1 MARQWWRYAFDKL
14 VEGSLSDRSVL
25 QDLIKFQRQAQNAL
39 TRIKK
44 ADAALRYHSQIK
56 ELTKRDVSS
65 MSMNEA
71 KSTLSELADFLK
83 DKNVSTVKGLTK
95 LENEFFKSEEGK
107 AIYKAANDK
116 AKEEAKEKHKK
127 FKPVNEHE
135 LYKDYQDFVNAAK
148 SMGRYDA
155 RTGKYSGAFGE
166 LVYGA
171 GAAGGSL
178 FKIKNAMN
186 VRNLNEVGEE
196 LYDMMYKW
204 KMAGY
209 PSDDESIRK
218 YFK

>member
-44 ADAALRYHSQIK
+44 ADAALRYHTQIK

-65 MSMNEA
+65 LSMREA
-71 KSTLSELADFLK
+71 KSTLSELADFLQ
-83 DKNVSTVKGLTK
+83 DKNVSTVKGLK
-95 LENEFFKSEEGK
+95 KMENEFFNTEEGK

-116 AKEEAKEKHKK
+116 AKEKAKEKHKK

-135 LYKDYQDFVNAAK
+135 VYKDYQDFINAAN
-148 SMGRYDA
+148 SLGTYDA
-155 RTGKYSGAFGE
+155 RSGKHRGALGE

-171 GAAGGSL
+171 GASGGSL
-178 FKIKNAMN
+178 FKIKNALN
-186 VRNLNEVGEE
+186 VRNLNEVGDE
-196 LYDMMYKW
+196 LYDMLYKW
-204 KMAGY
+204 KMDGY
-209 PSDDESIRK
+209 PSDDKSIGK